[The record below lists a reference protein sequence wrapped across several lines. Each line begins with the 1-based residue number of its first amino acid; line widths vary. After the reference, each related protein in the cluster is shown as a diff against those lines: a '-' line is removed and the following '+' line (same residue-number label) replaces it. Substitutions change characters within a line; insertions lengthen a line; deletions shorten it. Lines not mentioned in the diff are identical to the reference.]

1 MRLRLAVVA
10 LTVLLVACRPA
21 QEPVWSGY
29 AEGEYVYVAAPLAGT
44 LTALEVRAGEQVTRG
59 KPLFVLEA
67 QAEQA
72 ARAEAQARLAAAR
85 YQAANADKARR
96 PPEIAMQQAQVAQ
109 ARAQLELARQ
119 DFARKSSLVKDGMI
133 TRADYDAARTALADA
148 QGKLASAEAA
158 LRLALLPSRID
169 ERAAADAQ
177 VEAARQ
183 VLKQSEWREQQKQQA
198 APADGVVSD
207 TFFRPGEFVQAGQP
221 VVSLLPPG
229 YIKARFY
236 VAEGE
241 LASVALGQAV
251 RLSCD
256 RCGAPIEARVS
267 FIAAQPEYT
276 PPVIYSNAQRS
287 KLVFLVEARPVSLAD
302 GARLHPGQPLDVRP
316 VAARKS

>member
-1 MRLRLAVVA
+1 MRRRLTGVA
-10 LTVLLVACRPA
+10 LALLLAACKPA
-21 QEPVWSGY
+21 TEPVWSGY

-44 LTALEVRAGEQVTRG
+44 LTALEVRAGDQVTRG
-59 KPLFVLEA
+59 KPLFALEA

-96 PPEIAMQQAQVAQ
+96 PPEIEMQQAQVAQ
-109 ARAQLELARQ
+109 ARSQMELARQ
-119 DFARKSSLVKDGMI
+119 DFARKSSLVKDGII

-158 LRLALLPSRID
+158 LRLSLLPSRID

-183 VLKQSEWREQQKQQA
+183 VLRQSEWREQQKQQA

-241 LASVALGQAV
+241 LASVSLGQAV

-256 RCGAPIEARVS
+256 RCGTPIEARVS
-267 FIAAQPEYT
+267 FIAPQPEYT

-287 KLVFLVEARPVSLAD
+287 KLVFLVEARPVSVAD
-302 GARLHPGQPLDVRP
+302 GARLRPGQPLDVRP
-316 VAARKS
+316 VAGRKP